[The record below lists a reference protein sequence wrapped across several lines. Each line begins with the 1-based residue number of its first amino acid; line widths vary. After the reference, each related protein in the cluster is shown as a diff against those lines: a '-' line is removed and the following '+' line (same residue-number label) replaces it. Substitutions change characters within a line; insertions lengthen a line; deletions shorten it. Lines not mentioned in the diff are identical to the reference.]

1 MDRQANDQP
10 CRERTGCPGLAR
22 LAVSIVPAQNL
33 PGEEPVMKI
42 TGVETYWTQTPFD
55 MGGKP
60 KVMGGLNW
68 QTMNTVWLRVRTDA
82 GVDGW
87 GEAFGHGMAA
97 ATLTVLDSQLAP
109 AIIGQDARDIAGLR
123 HRLAKAFH
131 IYGRNGAHVF
141 ALSALDIALW
151 DIAGKDANLPLW
163 RLLGGSP
170 TESLT
175 CYASLLRYGEA
186 AQVGAACERAAGRG
200 YRDVKLHEITTPEIA
215 AARDALGDDA
225 KLMVDVNCPWTV
237 WQALDMARELE
248 DLDLTWLEEPVWP
261 PGDHEGLSRV
271 RLEGGIPIAAGEN
284 AAGLHDFRAA
294 FEAGAQD
301 IAQPSVIKIG
311 GPSAMVEIAALAKA
325 FGVRLV
331 PHNAYFGAGYLA
343 SLHVNAA
350 LAPDAPFERLF
361 VDLEASPYHD
371 LVEAKGGKV
380 SVPTGPGL
388 GRDPDMA
395 VLRRY
400 LVREPTV
407 HTG

>member
-1 MDRQANDQP
+1 
-10 CRERTGCPGLAR
+10 
-22 LAVSIVPAQNL
+22 
-33 PGEEPVMKI
+33 MKI
-42 TGVETYWTQTPFD
+42 TAVETYWTQTPFN

-68 QTMNTVWLRVRTDA
+68 QTMNTVWLRIRTDA
-82 GVDGW
+82 GIDGW
-87 GEAFGHGMAA
+87 GEAFGHGTAA
-97 ATLTVLDSQLAP
+97 ATLTVLDTQLAP
-109 AIIGQDARDIAGLR
+109 AILGQDARDIAGLR
-123 HRLAKAFH
+123 QRLGKAFH
-131 IYGRNGAHVF
+131 IYGRNGPHLF

-151 DIAGKDANLPLW
+151 DIAGKAANQPLW

-170 TESLT
+170 AESMT

-186 AQVGAACERAAGRG
+186 AQVAAACERAAGQG
-200 YRDVKLHEITTPEIA
+200 YRDVKLHEITTPEIT
-215 AARDALGDDA
+215 AARDALGEDA
-225 KLMVDVNCPWTV
+225 RLMVDVNCPWTV
-237 WQALDMARELE
+237 WQALDMARDLE

-261 PGDHEGLSRV
+261 PGDHEGMSRV

-301 IAQPSVIKIG
+301 VAQPSVIKIG
-311 GPSAMVEIAALAKA
+311 GPSAMIEIAALAKA

-371 LVEAKGGKV
+371 LVQAKEGKV
-380 SVPTGPGL
+380 TVPTGPGL
-388 GRDPDMA
+388 GREPDMD

-400 LVREPTV
+400 LAREPAV
-407 HTG
+407 HTA